1 MTTLAEWHDEYVALI
16 AEGLTSN
23 TVASYGRAWRHR
35 LAPTLGALDLVELT
49 PLKIAKARESW
60 DGASSTKTD
69 ALALLRRLLEL
80 AVLDQQIPANPCRSL
95 PRARS
100 KADDPD
106 PVARAL
112 TPVQVARMLDLT
124 KDTPNG
130 QRTLAGLVYT
140 GLRLGELVG
149 LRWQDVDTDAGLLTV
164 RRTFSP
170 DGNGKLVERPTKSGR
185 VRSVPILEELQPW
198 LTPNDF
204 DHVFT
209 GIKGGAFDSGNLARA
224 VRWHAIRDQIATFPD
239 SEPLRFHDLR
249 HTALTWFVRLG
260 AAPDVVQ
267 RVAGHASV
275 TTTELYTRSSSRA
288 AALALRDLASAR
300 NREVAPAAGG
310 EVVETTKPPINRG
323 FSSVAGAGLEPATS
337 RL

>member
-112 TPVQVARMLDLT
+112 TWIVSPSGDF
-124 KDTPNG
+124 
-130 QRTLAGLVYT
+130 AG
-140 GLRLGELVG
+140 
-149 LRWQDVDTDAGLLTV
+149 
-164 RRTFSP
+164 
-170 DGNGKLVERPTKSGR
+170 
-185 VRSVPILEELQPW
+185 
-198 LTPNDF
+198 
-204 DHVFT
+204 
-209 GIKGGAFDSGNLARA
+209 
-224 VRWHAIRDQIATFPD
+224 
-239 SEPLRFHDLR
+239 
-249 HTALTWFVRLG
+249 
-260 AAPDVVQ
+260 
-267 RVAGHASV
+267 
-275 TTTELYTRSSSRA
+275 
-288 AALALRDLASAR
+288 
-300 NREVAPAAGG
+300 
-310 EVVETTKPPINRG
+310 
-323 FSSVAGAGLEPATS
+323 
-337 RL
+337 